1 MLLHALVFSPRPSSL
16 FSSFSSSFSLLSISL
31 LSSYIIPAILA
42 QRQRIC
48 YDENLPLF
56 PRIDIRLIRRV
67 TSEPHCGFGIA
78 ASTVCVGFGL
88 YDIDVVVRSG
98 TRFLPYGGIPPLTPN
113 GLCNGDY
120 LICVNGVLE
129 DGATCGLGSY
139 CNDRLHP
146 DLCNAVACLY
156 QGRIWLKATMD
167 IFPGDEITIY
177 YGWDCWKCRTDRISP
192 IVEQISKPNE

>member
-1 MLLHALVFSPRPSSL
+1 MFLMLWSFPLASPLCLFLSLYLSLSLSLCSFLHYSCR
-16 FSSFSSSFSLLSISL
+16 SFQL
-31 LSSYIIPAILA
+31 
-42 QRQRIC
+42 QRIC

-56 PRIDIRLIRRV
+56 PRIDTRLIRRV
-67 TSEPHCGFGIA
+67 SSEPHCGFGIA

-98 TRFLPYGGIPPLTPN
+98 TRFLPYGGIPPLTTN

-129 DGATCGLGSY
+129 DGATCGLGRY

-156 QGRIWLKATMD
+156 KGRIWLKATMD

-177 YGWDCWKCRTDRISP
+177 YGWDYWRCRTDRISP
-192 IVEQISKPNE
+192 HHVEQISKLNE